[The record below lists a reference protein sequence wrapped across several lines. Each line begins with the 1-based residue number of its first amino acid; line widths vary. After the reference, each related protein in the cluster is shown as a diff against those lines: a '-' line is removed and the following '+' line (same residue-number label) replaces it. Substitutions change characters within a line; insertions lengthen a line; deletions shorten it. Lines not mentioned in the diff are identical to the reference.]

1 MDLKKTALIAEI
13 VGGIGIIVS
22 ILYLAFEVAENSK
35 NTDISNQ
42 IALMQLNSESRLAIV
57 TSADSADLLSRGSF
71 DVESLT
77 DAEQERFYLLTQHY
91 FDLWELAFSLGE
103 QEALDDNIRDLW
115 VSGYCTYMNRPGFRE
130 IWSSTARLNAIP
142 EFQSVVDQCFSQ

>member
-42 IALMQLNSESRLAIV
+42 IALMQLNSESRLAV
-57 TSADSADLLSRGSF
+57 ATSVESADVLSRGS
-71 DVESLT
+71 VEVDSLT
-77 DAEQERFYLLTQHY
+77 DAEQERFYLLAQHY
-91 FDLWELAFSLGE
+91 FDLWELA
-103 QEALDDNIRDLW
+103 
-115 VSGYCTYMNRPGFRE
+115 
-130 IWSSTARLNAIP
+130 STWESKKLSMTIYVTFGLVGIAYT
-142 EFQSVVDQCFSQ
+142 